1 MGGGWE
7 MTGNKSEIQ
16 SYFPPKY
23 QSFGFSLEKRKELCH
38 LYYLRR
44 GGKMQRREG

>member
-1 MGGGWE
+1 MGVGGG

-23 QSFGFSLEKRKELCH
+23 QSFGFSLEK
-38 LYYLRR
+38 
-44 GGKMQRREG
+44 GKSFVICII